1 MECMIGPQPDGLN
14 KGIAMGPRLVGILF
28 IGLFCFTVALN
39 HETKFATK
47 WVLPNCS
54 GSGAG

>member
-1 MECMIGPQPDGLN
+1 MIGPQPDGLN
-14 KGIAMGPRLVGILF
+14 KGVAMGLRLVGILF

-54 GSGAG
+54 GYGAG